1 VVERVRT
8 WHNNLRGKIGNK
20 DCPRRILAC
29 EALACKPSVEV
40 TTGRLKSIADSLD
53 LLLASRKGFLDFVK
67 THWDRVLHA
76 AFFFPNST
84 ARSRL
89 PTFHR
94 SCSTR
99 RQREGKEIARATI
112 TRLKDYLQE
121 GTYDN

>member
-40 TTGRLKSIADSLD
+40 TAGRLKSIDDSLD
-53 LLLASRKGFLDFVK
+53 LLLASRKGFLEFVK

-76 AFFFPNST
+76 AFVFQIQTLDPDFRAFIALVQPAADGK
-84 ARSRL
+84 AR
-89 PTFHR
+89 
-94 SCSTR
+94 
-99 RQREGKEIARATI
+99 K
-112 TRLKDYLQE
+112 
-121 GTYDN
+121 